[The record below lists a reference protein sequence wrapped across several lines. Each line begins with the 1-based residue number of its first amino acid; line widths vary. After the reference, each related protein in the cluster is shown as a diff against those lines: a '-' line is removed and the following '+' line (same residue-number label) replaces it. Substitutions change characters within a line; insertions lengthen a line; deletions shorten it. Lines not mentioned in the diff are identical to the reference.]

1 MSRRKIEW
9 LHITCFKYISKS
21 IVSQIFYHQITHI
34 EILMRKECEY

>member
-1 MSRRKIEW
+1 MFKS
-9 LHITCFKYISKS
+9 HITCFKYISKS